1 MLMNQLPGNEER
13 FQNLVKK
20 IQISIVQVFY
30 ATFRL
35 AVFYTVWICTAHKI
49 MNTTLVFL
57 PSILGGLLAIAPLL
71 SPYLV
76 CFIGMAE
83 LYLGRGL
90 SHFFIFS
97 LPHRSKL
104 ISLVA
109 PQSSRTSIFGLIF
122 VLFRNR
128 SFIFY
133 RWKNIRR
140 GCVFKIGVLY
150 WTSGCRRRVPFRNYW
165 LLAWAFTRLHFYR
178 SAQD

>member
-83 LYLGRGL
+83 LYLERAL
-90 SHFFIFS
+90 SRFFIF
-97 LPHRSKL
+97 
-104 ISLVA
+104 
-109 PQSSRTSIFGLIF
+109 
-122 VLFRNR
+122 
-128 SFIFY
+128 FIF
-133 RWKNIRR
+133 
-140 GCVFKIGVLY
+140 
-150 WTSGCRRRVPFRNYW
+150 
-165 LLAWAFTRLHFYR
+165 RLN
-178 SAQD
+178 

>member
-83 LYLGRGL
+83 LYLERAL
-90 SHFFIFS
+90 SHFSFFI
-97 LPHRSKL
+97 P
-104 ISLVA
+104 A
-109 PQSSRTSIFGLIF
+109 
-122 VLFRNR
+122 
-128 SFIFY
+128 Y
-133 RWKNIRR
+133 R
-140 GCVFKIGVLY
+140 
-150 WTSGCRRRVPFRNYW
+150 
-165 LLAWAFTRLHFYR
+165 
-178 SAQD
+178 